1 MIESSVPNI
10 LTISDTL
17 KKIFTKFKSGSL
29 RFSKIFSSNA
39 SYFSRAV
46 CLLSMFLGIVS
57 EFCSDNTY
65 KEQDGLAFC
74 RLCLLILEFVNGK
87 PSKKAK

>member
-10 LTISDTL
+10 LTISDML
-17 KKIFTKFKSGSL
+17 KKIFTKFESEVCGSAK
-29 RFSKIFSSNA
+29 FSVRTLF
-39 SYFSRAV
+39 FSRTV
-46 CLLSMFLGIVS
+46 CLLSRFLGIVS
-57 EFCSDNTY
+57 EFCFDNTY
-65 KEQDGLAFC
+65 KEQEGLAFC